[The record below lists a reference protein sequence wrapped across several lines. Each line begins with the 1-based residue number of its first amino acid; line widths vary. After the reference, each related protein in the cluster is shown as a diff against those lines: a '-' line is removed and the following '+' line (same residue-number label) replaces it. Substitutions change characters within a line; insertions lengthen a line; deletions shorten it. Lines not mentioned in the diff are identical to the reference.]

1 MRILIASPRVSEWFM
16 PGNEI
21 LNEAGILMPSGTTK
35 RPDRVIFRDGKAI
48 IIDFK
53 FGDESARYAEQVNQ
67 YRQLMT
73 EMGYSGI
80 EAFIWYVDKNIIV
93 SA

>member
-1 MRILIASPRVSEWFM
+1 V
-16 PGNEI
+16 
-21 LNEAGILMPSGTTK
+21 
-35 RPDRVIFRDGKAI
+35 

-53 FGDESARYAEQVNQ
+53 FGDESDHYLAQVNQ

-73 EMGYSGI
+73 EMGYSNI
-80 EAFIWYVDKNIIV
+80 EAVLWYVDKNLIV